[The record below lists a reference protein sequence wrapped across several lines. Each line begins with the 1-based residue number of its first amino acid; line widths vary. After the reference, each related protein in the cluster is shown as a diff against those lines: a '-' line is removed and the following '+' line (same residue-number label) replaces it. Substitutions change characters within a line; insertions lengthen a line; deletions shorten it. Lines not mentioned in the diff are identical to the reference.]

1 MCIACVDKPRFGGKG
16 TKKRACIERQCRM
29 RASSGGL
36 PQTPQTPNQQA
47 PQTATIID
55 ATDED
60 GNETKIYVV
69 EAAPGDELED
79 DLSGQAIVLQTA

>member
-1 MCIACVDKPRFGGKG
+1 
-16 TKKRACIERQCRM
+16 M
-29 RASSGGL
+29 RASSGL
-36 PQTPQTPNQQA
+36 PQTAANA
-47 PQTATIID
+47 PSATTATIID